1 MTAAADL
8 AGRLAVVSGAGG
20 GIGAGLAREAVS
32 RGMKVL
38 ALDVDTAR
46 LAALAGSLPHDAV
59 RTAVVD
65 VADAEAVA
73 AASEATAAWG
83 PAALIC
89 CNAGIEFAGR
99 TWDMT
104 PDQWRR
110 LQGINVDGAFHLLHA
125 FLPATIADGRP
136 GHVLVTSSVGGL
148 SSGAGQA
155 AYIVSKYGVRVLAE
169 CLRADLVE
177 AGHPIGVSVLLPG
190 PVRTNIFTD
199 AAATGTA
206 GEDLR
211 SSLAAMLAE
220 HGTSP
225 DEVAAL
231 ALDAVERDQFWVHP
245 HPDLS
250 SAFIE
255 AQHLELVGG
264 L

>member
-8 AGRLAVVSGAGG
+8 AGRLTVVSGAGG

-38 ALDVDTAR
+38 ALDVDAAR
-46 LAALAGSLPHDAV
+46 LAALAGSLPRDAV

-65 VADAEAVA
+65 VADAEAVAA

-148 SSGAGQA
+148 SSGAG
-155 AYIVSKYGVRVLAE
+155 
-169 CLRADLVE
+169 
-177 AGHPIGVSVLLPG
+177 
-190 PVRTNIFTD
+190 
-199 AAATGTA
+199 
-206 GEDLR
+206 
-211 SSLAAMLAE
+211 
-220 HGTSP
+220 
-225 DEVAAL
+225 
-231 ALDAVERDQFWVHP
+231 
-245 HPDLS
+245 
-250 SAFIE
+250 
-255 AQHLELVGG
+255 
-264 L
+264 